1 MTSEALAFHD
11 LVKPEFVLHDL
22 EYSTQNDVLR
32 SMAGLLVKRGFCR
45 ASFIDAILERER
57 LHPSGLPMPG
67 PKIAIP
73 HTDAEHVHRS
83 VILFARL
90 TQPVE
95 FRSMGDP
102 EERLQIQL
110 VSMFALKEK
119 RLIGDLLETLIT
131 VYQNEE
137 ILTSLLDAPDSL
149 SMYRILHHAVEEYES

>member
-11 LVKPEFVLHDL
+11 LVKPDFVLHDL
-22 EYSTQNDVLR
+22 EHPTQRDALR

-90 TQPVE
+90 KQPVE

-102 EERLQIQL
+102 EERLPVRL

-137 ILTSLLDAPDSL
+137 ILNSLLDAPDASA
-149 SMYRILHHAVEEYES
+149 MYSILHHAVEEYES